1 MKKLTIITIV
11 LLILTGCQTQ
21 KEEDTLNISVSFYP
35 LSYFTQ
41 EIVGKHG
48 TVFNVLDKG
57 SDAHDYE
64 PSIQDRIQ
72 IEESDIFIHNGFH
85 LEHWVDK
92 TLDSIKND
100 NLVVVETSFGI
111 DPILRGQHPDPHI
124 WLDPFLAATQ
134 IDNIYEAIIYKDPEH
149 LEYYEK
155 RYLDLKTK
163 MHDLQASFNE
173 SLIDAKG
180 KSIVLEHEIFSYISS
195 RYGFKQVS
203 ISGILPE
210 GEPSIQQLSQVV
222 EYINEH
228 EIKHMLL
235 SKYDAT
241 KVIDTISKEADVNVL
256 LIDSMEIGNGDF
268 DYFKIMKANL
278 ESIKEALQD
287 E

>member
-1 MKKLTIITIV
+1 MKKLTILALV
-11 LLILTGCQTQ
+11 LLILTGCQT
-21 KEEDTLNISVSFYP
+21 KEEEDQLNISVSFYP

-64 PSIQDRIQ
+64 PSIQDRIK

-100 NLVVVETSFGI
+100 DLVVVETSFSI

-124 WLDPFLAATQ
+124 WLDPFLAETQ
-134 IDNIYEAIIYKDPEH
+134 IDNIYEAIIYKDPMH
-149 LEYYEK
+149 LEYYDK
-155 RYLDLKTK
+155 RYSALKTK
-163 MHDLQASFNE
+163 IHDLQTSFNE
-173 SLIDAKG
+173 ALIDAKG
-180 KSIVLEHEIFSYISS
+180 KSIVLEHEIFSYTAS

-210 GEPSIQQLSQVV
+210 GEPSFQQLSEVV
-222 EYINEH
+222 EYIKNH
-228 EIKHMLL
+228 EIKYMLL
-235 SKYDAT
+235 SKHDST
-241 KVIDTISKEADVNVL
+241 KVIDTISKEADVKVL

-268 DYFKIMKANL
+268 DYFKIMEANL
-278 ESIKEALQD
+278 ESIKEALQH